1 LRVFIGIILGIL
13 LTVGTA
19 YVADALRPGTGHGTD
34 EAAARPMVNWDVV
47 DQNMHAVSARI
58 QEVWTRLTKGGKDA
72 NG

>member
-19 YVADALRPGTGHGTD
+19 YVTDALRPGTGHGTD
-34 EAAARPMVNWDVV
+34 ETAARPMVNWDVV
-47 DQNMHAVSARI
+47 DQNLRALSSHI
-58 QEVWTRLTKGGKDA
+58 QEGWTRLTKGGKDA